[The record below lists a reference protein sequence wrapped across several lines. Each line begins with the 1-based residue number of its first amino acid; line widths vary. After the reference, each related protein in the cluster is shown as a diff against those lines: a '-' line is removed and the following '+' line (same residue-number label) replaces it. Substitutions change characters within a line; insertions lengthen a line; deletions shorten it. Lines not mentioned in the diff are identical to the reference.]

1 MGVVLQEN
9 SRSCLFGRASMGL
22 LGLYLERGLLSSLS
36 PQVMGPPNAFLY
48 RKYPLNPRI
57 EMYALLE
64 GFNGLNALLF

>member
-1 MGVVLQEN
+1 
-9 SRSCLFGRASMGL
+9 MGL

-64 GFNGLNALLF
+64 GFNGLNAFLF